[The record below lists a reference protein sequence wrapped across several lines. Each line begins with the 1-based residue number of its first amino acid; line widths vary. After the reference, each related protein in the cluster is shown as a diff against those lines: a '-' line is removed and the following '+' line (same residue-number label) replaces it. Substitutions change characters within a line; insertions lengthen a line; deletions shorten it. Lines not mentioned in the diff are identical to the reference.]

1 MNARLSLL
9 PARLRRGLLQ
19 IAGAFAIALPCAA
32 LAVPPAHAPAHGWR
46 KKNDPHYAGYSGRQ
60 YVVDYGITQG
70 RCDHEAIAAAVGAI
84 AGGAIAAATVDGK
97 DRTVAIVA
105 GTVLGAVLGSEV
117 GRRMDKADR
126 ACAGQALE
134 LAGPEQTIAWTN
146 SKTRINYKLTPLQ
159 AKHDVTVASDGCRR
173 FRLVAVDNA
182 GLAEG
187 RTTACI
193 GEDGAWRLAPEIQL
207 SRR

>member
-1 MNARLSLL
+1 MNDSASIRTT
-9 PARLRRGLLQ
+9 LRRGLLS
-19 IAGAFAIALPCAA
+19 AASALAIALPCAA

-70 RCDHEAIAAAVGAI
+70 RCDHEAIGAAVGAL

-97 DRTVAIVA
+97 DRTVAVVA
-105 GTVLGAVLGSEV
+105 GTVLGAVLGSQV

-134 LAGPEQTIAWTN
+134 LAGPQQTIAWTN
-146 SKTRINYKLTPLQ
+146 SRTQVSYKLTPLPT
-159 AKHDVTVASDGCRR
+159 KDSDTGGCRR
-173 FRLVAVDNA
+173 FKLVAVDRA

-193 GEDGAWRLAPEIQL
+193 GEDGSWRLAPEIQL